1 VHLADSLKA
10 WQFCLVKLLLQMT
23 GHVAPGWIVMM
34 RDIHDA
40 VTVCG
45 IVMCTCQASQI
56 VYSESRWSYLNMPSM
71 KLKQIVAT
79 VVLNTVM

>member
-1 VHLADSLKA
+1 MAVLSCEITFTND
-10 WQFCLVKLLLQMT
+10 WPCRTWLLDR
-23 GHVAPGWIVMM
+23 VMM
-34 RDIHDA
+34 SDIHDA

-45 IVMCTCQASQI
+45 IVMCTCQASQT